1 MIKKTRIKE
10 YVNIVKKMNK
20 VKQDGRVF
28 MVARDIVENKVY
40 FCNGHVVLSVP
51 VSVYD
56 QMIETGEKVLE
67 VNQRDSAMIA
77 NAIESAKKEDMTN
90 ARIIPF
96 MHNIYNGVA
105 NILKSVNSANETA
118 FTLVNNIYCEMLETV
133 SNGCG
138 ELLVA
143 RRAPEKSP
151 VLTSDIYG
159 VSFLA
164 LPIHNNDLTETVK
177 MAFDL

>member
-10 YVNIVKKMNK
+10 YVNIVKRMSKK
-20 VKQDGRVF
+20 GDGRGL

-40 FCNGHVVLSVP
+40 FCNSHVVLSVP

-67 VNQRDSAMIA
+67 VNQSDSALIA
-77 NAIESAKKEDMTN
+77 GAIEKAKKEDLTN

-105 NILKSVNSANETA
+105 NILKSVNSANEIA

-143 RRAPEKSP
+143 KRAPEKSP
-151 VLTSDIYG
+151 VLTNDIYG

-164 LPIHNNDLTETVK
+164 LPIHNDDLVETVK
-177 MAFDL
+177 NAFDL